1 VTASDAE
8 SNPGDPKTGAR
19 ESAPVRIDNTPP
31 AVREVARANGS
42 LEVEALDAASP
53 ILEAEY
59 SLDAKKWVRIEPKDG
74 LADSPRESYVIR
86 VPAEARGAYL
96 LVRVTDTARNV
107 GVASFLAP

>member
-1 VTASDAE
+1 M
-8 SNPGDPKTGAR
+8 
-19 ESAPVRIDNTPP
+19 RIDNTPP
-31 AVREVARANGS
+31 AVREVARTNGS

-59 SLDAKKWVRIEPKDG
+59 SLDAKKWIRIEPKDG

-86 VPAEARGAYL
+86 VPADARGAYL

-107 GVASFLAP
+107 GVASFPAP